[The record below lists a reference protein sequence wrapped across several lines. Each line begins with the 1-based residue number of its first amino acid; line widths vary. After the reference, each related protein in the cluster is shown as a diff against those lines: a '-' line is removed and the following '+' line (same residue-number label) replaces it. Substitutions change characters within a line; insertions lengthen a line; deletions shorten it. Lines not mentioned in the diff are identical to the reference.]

1 MTIPLSAP
9 NPRDRKNLNAL
20 EWCCFFGAS
29 TLYARVL
36 GLLDNIS
43 MIVALPS
50 IYFIVYLL
58 FNSHRAR
65 SARRSEEHD
74 DIYNARAL
82 ADQCIYAMECLMDG
96 MEMWSEHRVHIA
108 LNTLSARIDLFTAR
122 YRRYLDY
129 QAKVAAMESAD
140 AIACAQFED
149 LDPAEQVARA
159 KALMERIRGRILDVD
174 HPSLRAARS

>member
-9 NPRDRKNLNAL
+9 NPRYRKGLNAL
-20 EWCCFFGAS
+20 EWCCVFGAS

-43 MIVALPS
+43 MIIALPS

-65 SARRSEEHD
+65 SARRSEERD
-74 DIYNARAL
+74 DIRNARAL
-82 ADQCIYAMECLMDG
+82 ADQCIHAMELLLESMG
-96 MEMWSEHRVHIA
+96 TWSEHRVHMV
-108 LNTLSARIDLFTAR
+108 LGTLAARIDLFTVR

-129 QAKVAAMESAD
+129 PAKVAAIESAGS
-140 AIACAQFED
+140 IAYAQFGEPD
-149 LDPAEQVARA
+149 LAEQVDRA
-159 KALMERIRGRILDVD
+159 KVLLGKIKGGILDVD
-174 HPSLRAARS
+174 HPSLRDARS